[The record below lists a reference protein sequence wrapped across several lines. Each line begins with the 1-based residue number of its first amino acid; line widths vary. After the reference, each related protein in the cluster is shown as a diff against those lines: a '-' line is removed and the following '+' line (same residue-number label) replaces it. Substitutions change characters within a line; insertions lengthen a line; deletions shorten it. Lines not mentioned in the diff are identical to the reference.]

1 MYDQNYAPIKS
12 KLQHPY
18 LLSEARAFELFKI
31 GSFKFPA
38 PRAKMVFKCPT
49 LSSDLSVKCPPSL
62 RTIVVGRLLSSV
74 IKLVYK
80 HANTFRGP
88 LDDDAVFYHT
98 SVTAKTQL

>member
-1 MYDQNYAPIKS
+1 
-12 KLQHPY
+12 
-18 LLSEARAFELFKI
+18 
-31 GSFKFPA
+31 
-38 PRAKMVFKCPT
+38 MVFKCPT
-49 LSSDLSVKCPPSL
+49 LSSDLSVECPSL

-80 HANTFRGP
+80 HANTFRGR